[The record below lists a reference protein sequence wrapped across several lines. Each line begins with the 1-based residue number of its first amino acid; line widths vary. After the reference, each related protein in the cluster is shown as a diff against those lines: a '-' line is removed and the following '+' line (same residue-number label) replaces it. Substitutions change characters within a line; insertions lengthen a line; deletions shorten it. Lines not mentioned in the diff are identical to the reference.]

1 LMSLLIHVPGL
12 AASFLLTL
20 TSLLTQFPGPATA
33 FSFSILTSRL
43 SDQAKIRRFQSDRK
57 IARIRFEL
65 IDQPHALAEF
75 MVIEQPE

>member
-1 LMSLLIHVPGL
+1 
-12 AASFLLTL
+12 
-20 TSLLTQFPGPATA
+20 
-33 FSFSILTSRL
+33 L